1 MRGGAGGPNRG
12 FTVFFG
18 KNLEQVIEL
27 GHQKNEMIKF
37 KYNDLHD
44 KKWKRK
50 YCKNVTY
57 TLMLL
62 SCLCLRNKL

>member
-1 MRGGAGGPNRG
+1 VRGGGGLNRG
-12 FTVFFG
+12 FTVFFC

-37 KYNDLHD
+37 KKNDLHD
-44 KKWKRK
+44 KKWRRK
-50 YCKNVTY
+50 YCKNVTD
-57 TLMLL
+57 TLTLS